1 MYRQRGVSQTVAA
14 LAVLVIILAA
24 AASYG
29 LLRSPGTNT
38 TTSTVS
44 TTITGTGSTVTSTA
58 TSVSTSTAT
67 SVSTKT
73 STATSVSTSTATT
86 TTTATSTLTQ
96 IQDIA
101 TAAQAECASAGS
113 NCLTILT
120 TQSATNWANCYGPA
134 FDQAYPWATGK
145 VTYTSMSTAALTT
158 SLISNFQAHSVQAD
172 IATGT
177 LAGLEPALSNSGGGT
192 DTVINYTSP
201 QLALMNYSSSAYGPN
216 WITTN
221 IAIVHMI
228 YNPSVMKAD
237 NLPIPT
243 SWTQLSN
250 PVYKNQIAIQTAT
263 ALGITTAE
271 FYYLSTTMSN
281 STWTTLMQGIAANN
295 PKIEQTAG
303 NAEQDVISG
312 QDAIGIATFDD
323 YVSDIKGGT
332 PSSQL
337 AFDDIEPI
345 VYTPGV
351 VTITAGA
358 PHPNMAKL
366 FEAWYISIPG
376 QLGVLCTNHDPY
388 QSQLSTNLE
397 SYLPSDYRL
406 VNAYANTA
414 LLSDTANWSQLFKN
428 IFGA

>member
-1 MYRQRGVSQTVAA
+1 
-14 LAVLVIILAA
+14 LAA
-24 AASYG
+24 
-29 LLRSPGTNT
+29 
-38 TTSTVS
+38 
-44 TTITGTGSTVTSTA
+44 
-58 TSVSTSTAT
+58 
-67 SVSTKT
+67 
-73 STATSVSTSTATT
+73 
-86 TTTATSTLTQ
+86 
-96 IQDIA
+96 
-101 TAAQAECASAGS
+101 AAQAECAAAGS

-120 TQSATNWANCYGPA
+120 TQSATNWANCYGPSFYA
-134 FDQAYPWATGK
+134 TYPWATGK
-145 VTYTSMSTAALTT
+145 VTYTSLSTAALTT

-172 IATGT
+172 VATGT

-192 DTVINYTSP
+192 DTVINYTTP
-201 QLALMNYSSSAYGPN
+201 QLALMNYSSTAYGPN

-221 IAIVHMI
+221 IAIVHLI
-228 YNPSVMKAD
+228 YNPTVMKAD

-243 SWTQLSN
+243 SWAALAN
-250 PVYKNQIAIQTAT
+250 PIYKNQIAFQTAT
-263 ALGITTAE
+263 ALGITAAE
-271 FYYLSTTMSN
+271 FYYLSTQMTN
-281 STWTTLMQGIAANN
+281 SSWTTLMQGIAANN

-312 QDAIGIATFDD
+312 QDALGIATFDD
-323 YVSDIKGGT
+323 YVSDLKSGIS
-332 PSSQL
+332 PSAL

-388 QSQLSTNLE
+388 QSQLSSALLG
-397 SYLPSDYRL
+397 YLPSDYKL
-406 VNAYANTA
+406 TNAYANTA
-414 LLSDTANWSQLFKN
+414 LLGDTANWSTLFKN